1 MLGVEAW
8 KPTAGTSIKQS
19 INSANLL
26 LRACYVAR
34 GGLDVGDG
42 MGNKTRLAFAFMGSS
57 SLDSIK

>member
-1 MLGVEAW
+1 MWQG
-8 KPTAGTSIKQS
+8 
-19 INSANLL
+19 
-26 LRACYVAR
+26 